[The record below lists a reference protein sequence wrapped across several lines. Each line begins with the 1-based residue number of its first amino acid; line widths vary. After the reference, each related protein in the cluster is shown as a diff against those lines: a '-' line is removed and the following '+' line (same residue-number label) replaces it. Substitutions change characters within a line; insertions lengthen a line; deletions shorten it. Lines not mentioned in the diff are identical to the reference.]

1 MDSSS
6 VPTLSP
12 SDGHAIL
19 LTLGS
24 ALLAVLIDLVPGV
37 GLAWLLA
44 RRRWPGKAV
53 VETIAA
59 LPLVLPPVATG
70 LLLLDLLGKYGP
82 LGSLFEAL
90 TIEVVFTWKA
100 VVAAM
105 AVMSFPFVVRG
116 ARIAFDAAGERLEQ
130 VAATLGAAPLR
141 VFFTITLPIAWKG
154 ITAGMVMAYA
164 RALGEFGATVLVA
177 GNIPDTTATISTT
190 IYTDIL
196 TSNEPHARL
205 LMAIS
210 IAFAFA
216 LIFAGEFMARRGV
229 L

>member
-12 SDGHAIL
+12 SDVNAIL
-19 LTLGS
+19 LTLGA
-24 ALLAVLIDLVPGV
+24 ALLAILIDLVPGV
-37 GLAWLLA
+37 ALAWLLA
-44 RRRWPGKAV
+44 RRRWAGKAV
-53 VETIAA
+53 VETVVA

-70 LLLLDLLGKYGP
+70 LILLDLLGRNGLLGGVLALLP
-82 LGSLFEAL
+82 L
-90 TIEVVFTWKA
+90 EVVFTWKA

-116 ARIAFDAAGERLEQ
+116 ARVAFEAAGERPEQ

-154 ITAGMVMAYA
+154 ILAGIVMAYA

-196 TSNEPHARL
+196 TSNEPHAWL
-205 LMAIS
+205 IMAVS
-210 IAFAFA
+210 IAFAFI
-216 LIFAGEFMARRGV
+216 LILAGEFMARRSV